1 MKVKCI
7 GIFFAVVSVF
17 VIHGSLIG
25 AAEHVRQEQSQSKSV
40 CEEILVA
47 KCSDCHHLTR
57 VCQKLGKKSKGDWR
71 RSIKRMIRKG
81 AVLSKDEQK
90 ILVQCMYK
98 QQEGAQ
104 KACQK

>member
-1 MKVKCI
+1 MKI
-7 GIFFAVVSVF
+7 RYFGIIFLTAYAIMICSGSTKAENNRQSESQPVS
-17 VIHGSLIG
+17 
-25 AAEHVRQEQSQSKSV
+25 E
-40 CEEILVA
+40 CEEILIA

-81 AVLSKDEQK
+81 AVLSKEEQK
-90 ILVQCMYK
+90 LLVTCMHK
-98 QQEGAQ
+98 QQEGAK